1 MKKLT
6 MIAASLGLAFPAA
19 AGAQPADDNGRIFAA
34 IDTNGDGK
42 LDKVEVTKMAEAR
55 AKEQGDP
62 SLAAPEKIDS
72 FIKHIDAN
80 GDGAI
85 DRGEIETVRK
95 ARAPAPPSEEL
106 QDAK

>member
-6 MIAASLGLAFPAA
+6 MIAAAFGLALPAA
-19 AGAQPADDNGRIFAA
+19 ASAQPQDDNGRMFAA

-42 LDKVEVTKMAEAR
+42 LDKAEVTKMAELR
-55 AKEQGDP
+55 AKEKGDP
-62 SLAAPEKIDS
+62 SLAAPEKIDG

-85 DRGEIETVRK
+85 DKGEIETVRN
-95 ARAPAPPSEEL
+95 ARAPAPPSESE
-106 QDAK
+106 

>member
-6 MIAASLGLAFPAA
+6 LIAASLGLAAPAIA
-19 AGAQPADDNGRIFAA
+19 HAQPTEDNGRMFAM

-62 SLAAPEKIDS
+62 SLAAPEKIDT

-85 DRGEIETVRK
+85 DKGEIEAIRK
-95 ARAPAPPSEEL
+95 ARAPAPPAETE
-106 QDAK
+106 

>member
-6 MIAASLGLAFPAA
+6 IIAASLGLALPAA
-19 AGAQPADDNGRIFAA
+19 AGAQPQDDNGRMFAA

-42 LDKVEVTKMAEAR
+42 LDKAEVTKMAELR
-55 AKEQGDP
+55 AKEKGDP

-85 DRGEIETVRK
+85 DKGEIQAIRDS
-95 ARAPAPPSEEL
+95 RASPPPSEGE
-106 QDAK
+106 